1 MGHSAILQL
10 LSMNASPVKP
20 SQELFVVYRIRG
32 SVYLWRNQY
41 RGYRQRRQM
50 CPWYVK
56 HVRVGQAEGPS
67 YCLILSYCL
76 CCQSYLCTHGTSG
89 AQKRYFLFGLRRKQL
104 LRAHDCCSKE
114 SMILFDQWKDVVR
127 LATGNLCK
135 AKSWKQSLRRV
146 APINIGRKWEIQSI
160 LVKTCKC
167 MQNARDSPP
176 SRWQV

>member
-56 HVRVGQAEGPS
+56 HVRVGQTEGPS

-76 CCQSYLCTHGTSG
+76 CCQSYLCTHGTSA

-114 SMILFDQWKDVVR
+114 FLILFDQYSI
-127 LATGNLCK
+127 GNK
-135 AKSWKQSLRRV
+135 KFMQSQKLKTKF
-146 APINIGRKWEIQSI
+146 AACGSYKYWTEMGNPIHSGEN
-160 LVKTCKC
+160 
-167 MQNARDSPP
+167 M
-176 SRWQV
+176 

>member
-1 MGHSAILQL
+1 MAHLTILQL

-56 HVRVGQAEGPS
+56 HVRVVQAEGPS
-67 YCLILSYCL
+67 SCHIVILLMLPELLVHTWDIGS
-76 CCQSYLCTHGTSG
+76 S
-89 AQKRYFLFGLRRKQL
+89 KRYFLLRRKQL

-114 SMILFDQWKDVVR
+114 SMILFDQWKDLVR

-135 AKSWKQSLRRV
+135 AKSWKQSLRCV